1 MEANFIN
8 PLIKFDKP
16 VFKLDLI
23 WAEVSEPN
31 KIGIGMAV
39 TPKST
44 LETEFRLNTK
54 APFSLDKDHFSLG
67 PKEDTKFVV

>member
-16 VFKLDLI
+16 VFKLDLV

-39 TPKST
+39 TSKST
-44 LETEFRLNTK
+44 LDTEFRLNTK

-67 PKEDTKFVV
+67 QKEDTKFVV

>member
-1 MEANFIN
+1 VEANFIN

-16 VFKLDLI
+16 VFNLDLI

-39 TPKST
+39 TSKST
-44 LETEFRLNTK
+44 LDTEFRLNTK